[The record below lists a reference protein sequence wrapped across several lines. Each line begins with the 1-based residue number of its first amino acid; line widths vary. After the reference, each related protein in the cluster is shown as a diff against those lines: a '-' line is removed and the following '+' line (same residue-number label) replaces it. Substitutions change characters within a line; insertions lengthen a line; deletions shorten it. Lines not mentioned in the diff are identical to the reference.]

1 MNDELYKNIADAIAS
16 NTFDNIQDDII
27 KLTDIAKSLEENIKA
42 KDDIIQNKDAEI
54 QRLTDENIKARLR
67 VSELYMQKAQDITN
81 TSKENE
87 KNAGVDLQKIIESED

>member
-1 MNDELYKNIADAIAS
+1 MNDELYKNIADAIAT
-16 NTFDNIQDDII
+16 NTFDNIQDDIL

-42 KDDIIQNKDAEI
+42 KDDIIQTKDAEI

-87 KNAGVDLQKIIESED
+87 KNTGVDLQKIIESED